1 MRPQGSPAELERRRM
16 RAMDLLERDVPV
28 HVDAERL
35 GVDRRSVRR
44 WKRARRRRGLV
55 GLKARP
61 ASGRPPKLKPG
72 QRRALVRA
80 ILERPETAGYRTAPW
95 TCRRTV
101 QFVRERFG
109 VSYHPD
115 HIGRLLRACGLS
127 PQQPQRTAKDHRVR
141 AWMQEE
147 WPRVKELGRRR
158 AWLICLDQTG

>member
-1 MRPQGSPAELERRRM
+1 M
-16 RAMDLLERDVPV
+16 
-28 HVDAERL
+28 
-35 GVDRRSVRR
+35 
-44 WKRARRRRGLV
+44 
-55 GLKARP
+55 
-61 ASGRPPKLKPG
+61 
-72 QRRALVRA
+72 RA

-158 AWLICLDQTG
+158 AWLICLDQTGVNRAPDFEQHKREGQCKSDPVSYVSLTLSPAGPPDRPEAASRIKVIDLKAWQA